1 MKRKLKPLSERK
13 PKEMIKLDKLAR
25 KVSEDTGFTSSDI
38 KLVLR
43 SAIDI
48 VINYLK
54 DGKSVSLPKIGM
66 FFPVIKP
73 PRKVMSMNGGVGIPE
88 AMQMAARWVLRFR
101 PGAFVKKE
109 LTNHPVSDEQVEN
122 LYED

>member
-13 PKEMIKLDKLAR
+13 PNKMVKLDKLAR
-25 KVSEDTGFTSSDI
+25 EVSKDTGFTASDI

-43 SAIDI
+43 STIDI
-48 VINYLK
+48 IIDYLK
-54 DGKSVSLPKIGM
+54 EGKSISLPKIGM

-73 PRKVMSMNGGVGIPE
+73 PRKVMSMNGGIGVPK

-109 LTNHPVSDEQVEN
+109 LTNHPVSEKQVED